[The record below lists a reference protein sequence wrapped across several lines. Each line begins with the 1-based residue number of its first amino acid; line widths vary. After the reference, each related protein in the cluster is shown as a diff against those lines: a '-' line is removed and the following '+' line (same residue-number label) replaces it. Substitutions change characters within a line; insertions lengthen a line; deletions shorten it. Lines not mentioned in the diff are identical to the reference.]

1 MPTRDV
7 TAYWMPRLKRGMTI
21 EGCASAFPRQDLP
34 ELLRRS
40 PSKTRGRREC
50 RVRAAP
56 MAACASVES
65 TRVSNQGHTA
75 INRHSLRDGF
85 NGLYRALPGDRA
97 LLPPSFADR
106 STTLASASGRQ
117 DHTSLPSADKPTRL
131 VNRRVHRIPLP
142 TSVTIAIRPSCGGGM
157 GEKML
162 VICPTPQARF
172 TATHWHDGQF
182 AHGAHARIARRAKSV
197 RSSRGSLVESSS
209 LGKTRHH
216 PRMRVSST
224 PCSLGLIAVVSGI
237 LDHPHSRAM
246 TAESRMG

>member
-142 TSVTIAIRPSCGGGM
+142 TSVTTAKRPSCGNGTAGRIHNFWFS
-157 GEKML
+157 ESE
-162 VICPTPQARF
+162 IFARGQLTIGIRLNRLTKLDF
-172 TATHWHDGQF
+172 TRTRFF
-182 AHGAHARIARRAKSV
+182 APRGVRALRHRAK
-197 RSSRGSLVESSS
+197 LN
-209 LGKTRHH
+209 
-216 PRMRVSST
+216 
-224 PCSLGLIAVVSGI
+224 
-237 LDHPHSRAM
+237 
-246 TAESRMG
+246 